1 MAHIAPIALKVP
13 EVMAALGMSR
23 GKVYDLIR
31 AKKLGSFKEGG
42 SRRIPLTSVHDYV
55 RTKME
60 EAA

>member
-1 MAHIAPIALKVP
+1 MAHIAPVALKVP
-13 EVMAALGMSR
+13 EVMEALGLSR
-23 GKVYDLIR
+23 SKVYDLIR

-42 SRRIPLTSVHDYV
+42 SRRIPVAAIHDYV